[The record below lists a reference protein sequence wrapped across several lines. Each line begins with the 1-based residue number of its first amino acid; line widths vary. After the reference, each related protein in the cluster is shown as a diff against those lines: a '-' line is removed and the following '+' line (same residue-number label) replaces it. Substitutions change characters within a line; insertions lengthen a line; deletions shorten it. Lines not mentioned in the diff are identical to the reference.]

1 MTIARMLAAST
12 AREPGALAIVDG
24 DRRLTYG
31 EWSEDIRKMAGGCL
45 RLASEGDHL
54 VVFLSNR
61 LEMASLYWACQTI
74 GAIFT
79 PFNWRASGPEMA
91 YVINDAEAKLVV
103 CEERSATSAMAA
115 VVEAGFPEDRVIHLD
130 GGVGVDFGA
139 VADGKPYVVVSRQRR
154 MGFA

>member
-1 MTIARMLAAST
+1 M
-12 AREPGALAIVDG
+12 V
-24 DRRLTYG
+24 
-31 EWSEDIRKMAGGCL
+31 EDIRKLAGGL
-45 RLASEGDHL
+45 SSLGLSEGDHL
-54 VVFLSNR
+54 VAFLSNR

-103 CEERSATSAMAA
+103 YEERSAASAMAA

-130 GGVGVDFGA
+130 GGVGVDFGPWQMA
-139 VADGKPYVVVSRQRR
+139 SRTMVVSRQRR